1 MDINDMRV
9 MVTVVS
15 FVLFIALAV
24 HTWSR
29 RRRPE
34 HDAAA
39 RLPFEEEAA
48 ASRAMLNKEQGESR
62 E

>member
-9 MVTVVS
+9 MVTVLS

-29 RRRPE
+29 RRRCE
-34 HDAAA
+34 HEAAA
-39 RLPFEEEAA
+39 RLPFADEGPTGQA
-48 ASRAMLNKEQGESR
+48 EQGTR
-62 E
+62 RAP

>member
-1 MDINDMRV
+1 MDINDLRV
-9 MVTVVS
+9 VVTLLS
-15 FVLFIALAV
+15 FALFIALAM

-39 RLPFEEEAA
+39 RLPFADEAISEPGQA
-48 ASRAMLNKEQGESR
+48 EQGTRSAT
-62 E
+62 

>member
-1 MDINDMRV
+1 MDVNDMRV
-9 MVTVVS
+9 MVTMAS
-15 FVLFIALAV
+15 FVLFVALAV

-39 RLPFEEEAA
+39 RLPFEEEGAA
-48 ASRAMLNKEQGESR
+48 GQAEAEQGTRSAP
-62 E
+62 